1 MNPDIIINKNKDEGK
16 VFLIETNEPSKEA
29 EIVGENIIKEI
40 RMGVKPSEIAILV
53 KQRPEDYIRNI
64 KEYLKTK
71 NVTVRVES
79 KYTETFSEPIVK
91 LILKMILA
99 SINVINGQEW
109 QELVDETSEIFLINL
124 ADAEIEQKY
133 IKKLNVFL
141 DKLFKNLLVQV
152 HENRSKSNYYC
163 KIVESIIDFFTINRL
178 QVYYPEYLE
187 IDQLNRTK
195 TQFIEQLKE
204 CGSINE
210 LNTDI
215 KEIWKEIID
224 NYLGKNSIATLT
236 IHKSKGLEYNS
247 VYFIGLEDSAFWSFS
262 NQSESDRKAFFVAIS
277 RAKEKLYFT
286 FCRGRQTVRNIY
298 QTKKNIKEFYELF
311 DKSGIVK
318 EINDNNNS

>member
-1 MNPDIIINKNKDEGK
+1 
-16 VFLIETNEPSKEA
+16 
-29 EIVGENIIKEI
+29 
-40 RMGVKPSEIAILV
+40 MGVKPSEIAILV

-163 KIVESIIDFFTINRL
+163 KIVESIIDFLRLIGFKFTI
-178 QVYYPEYLE
+178 Q
-187 IDQLNRTK
+187 
-195 TQFIEQLKE
+195 
-204 CGSINE
+204 
-210 LNTDI
+210 NT
-215 KEIWKEIID
+215 
-224 NYLGKNSIATLT
+224 
-236 IHKSKGLEYNS
+236 
-247 VYFIGLEDSAFWSFS
+247 
-262 NQSESDRKAFFVAIS
+262 
-277 RAKEKLYFT
+277 
-286 FCRGRQTVRNIY
+286 
-298 QTKKNIKEFYELF
+298 
-311 DKSGIVK
+311 
-318 EINDNNNS
+318 